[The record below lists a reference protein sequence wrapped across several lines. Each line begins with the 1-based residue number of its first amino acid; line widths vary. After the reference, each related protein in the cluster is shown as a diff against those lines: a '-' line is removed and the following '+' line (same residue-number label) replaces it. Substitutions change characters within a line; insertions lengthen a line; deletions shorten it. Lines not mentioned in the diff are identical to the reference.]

1 MVLTVT
7 LNPIIEH
14 RLHYSETVEN
24 STNRNGRLSYYAG
37 GKGINVSRQL
47 NKLGIKNLALTFLGG
62 DHGRRLR
69 SALTAEEI
77 AFTAVNTV
85 SETRYGSVI
94 IDEGRGTVS
103 HFFGENSIISE
114 SEVEGFKSRL
124 DKMIQ
129 NCEYVVFSGSSP
141 SPLCDDIF
149 AYGLEIAE
157 KYDKTSILD
166 TYGNSLHLAI
176 EKNPTV
182 LHLNR
187 KEASEF
193 TGTKVETESEILDA
207 LRIFAEKGVKI
218 SVITDG
224 SNPLYVNSF
233 GFNYKVIPPAVDRI
247 DETGSGDAFVA
258 GFVYGLSHDEILTD
272 IIKYATASGA
282 ANASMISVCEVEPEI
297 IKSKFNEVIV
307 EPVGKKM
314 NLMNEMV

>member
-166 TYGNSLHLAI
+166 TYGNSFHHAI

-258 GFVYGLSHDEILTD
+258 GFVYGLSHDDILTD

>member
-166 TYGNSLHLAI
+166 TYGNSLNLAI

-187 KEASEF
+187 KEASGF
-193 TGTKVETESEILDA
+193 TDTKVETESEILDA

-258 GFVYGLSHDEILTD
+258 GFVYGLSHDDILTD
-272 IIKYATASGA
+272 IIKYASASGA